1 MSIEI
6 VRARDLLAVIHS
18 EGWKVVSAI
27 AEESIKAQ
35 EREVILCEDET
46 KVVALQRKAQAARN
60 FWELLKSRCL
70 SATQLD

>member
-6 VRARDLLAVIHS
+6 VRARDLLAVLHS

-35 EREVILCEDET
+35 EQEVILCDDET
-46 KVVALQRKAQAARN
+46 KVVGLQRKAQAARM
-60 FWELLKSRCL
+60 FWETLKSRCT
-70 SATQLD
+70 SSTQLE